1 MFKHILQ
8 AKNSWFHLQ
17 EKKTYQNNDRARM
30 RKGNKYHQFT
40 LAFSME
46 ILRKNKSHSTSW
58 HIKQYNLS
66 KAHRE
71 AARVALKASTFV
83 ICCCLRM
90 IHNFRRKK
98 LQRLIK
104 ALIFSETIFST
115 ETAKTS
121 FLCSNNRKLLIFPK
135 ILSFSFTK
143 NILSAILN
151 TIVRIGVKLMIA
163 VRTKH

>member
-1 MFKHILQ
+1 
-8 AKNSWFHLQ
+8 
-17 EKKTYQNNDRARM
+17 M
-30 RKGNKYHQFT
+30 RKGNKYHQLT

-46 ILRKNKSHSTSW
+46 FLKKNKSHSESL

-66 KAHRE
+66 KTRRE

-83 ICCCLRM
+83 VCCCLKM
-90 IHNFRRKK
+90 IHNFRQKK

-121 FLCSNNRKLLIFPK
+121 FLCRNNRQFLFFSK

-143 NILSAILN
+143 NILRAILN
-151 TIVRIGVKLMIA
+151 IIGRID
-163 VRTKH
+163 

>member
-1 MFKHILQ
+1 
-8 AKNSWFHLQ
+8 
-17 EKKTYQNNDRARM
+17 M
-30 RKGNKYHQFT
+30 RKGNKYHQLT

-46 ILRKNKSHSTSW
+46 FLKKNKSHSESL

-66 KAHRE
+66 KTRRE

-83 ICCCLRM
+83 VCCCLKM
-90 IHNFRRKK
+90 IHNFRQKK

-115 ETAKTS
+115 ETAETS
-121 FLCSNNRKLLIFPK
+121 FLCRNNRQFLFFSK

-143 NILSAILN
+143 NILRAILN
-151 TIVRIGVKLMIA
+151 IIGRID
-163 VRTKH
+163 

>member
-1 MFKHILQ
+1 
-8 AKNSWFHLQ
+8 
-17 EKKTYQNNDRARM
+17 M
-30 RKGNKYHQFT
+30 RKGNKYHQLT

-46 ILRKNKSHSTSW
+46 FLKKNKSHSESL

-66 KAHRE
+66 KTRRE

-83 ICCCLRM
+83 VCCCLKM
-90 IHNFRRKK
+90 IHNFRQKK

-115 ETAKTS
+115 ETAETS
-121 FLCSNNRKLLIFPK
+121 FLCRNNRQFLFFSK

-151 TIVRIGVKLMIA
+151 TIGRIGVKLMIA
-163 VRTKH
+163 VRTQH